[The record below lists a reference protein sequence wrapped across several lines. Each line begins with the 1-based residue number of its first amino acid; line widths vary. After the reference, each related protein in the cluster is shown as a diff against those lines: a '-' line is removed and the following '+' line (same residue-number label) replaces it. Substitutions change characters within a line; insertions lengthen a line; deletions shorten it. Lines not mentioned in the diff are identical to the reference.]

1 MGDWVK
7 IILFDRD
14 RDWRSNRGWGLWTG
28 KVTVG
33 SGAGQSGE
41 GQIGWRILM
50 VGLSRGLV
58 SGNISFRI
66 NEHKELG
73 DSGIGS

>member
-1 MGDWVK
+1 MIAEEIWASQGKRVK
-7 IILFDRD
+7 LGE
-14 RDWRSNRGWGLWTG
+14 GWGLWTG
-28 KVTVG
+28 KVIVG

-58 SGNISFRI
+58 SGDISFRI